1 MTRKGFLLAELVV
14 SLALLG
20 LLMAGLA
27 VSMNGFSAFNHS
39 QWMRQRCTAAAQA
52 QLDSLVVTGEP
63 IETSELERL
72 WPDVAIVVERVPGE
86 TPWEGF
92 ELVQVT
98 AAARPGAKRATVRLA
113 RYLRP
118 EPPALSGEQP

>member
-1 MTRKGFLLAELVV
+1 MTRKGFLLAELTV

-52 QLDSLVVTGEP
+52 QLDSLTATGEP
-63 IETSELERL
+63 IETAALERL
-72 WPDVAIVVERVPGE
+72 WPDLDIVVERVSGE

-98 AAARPGAKRATVRLA
+98 ATARPGAKRATVRLA

-118 EPPALSGEQP
+118 EPTVMSGEQP